1 MIAVAFV
8 LTAFITAAGLV
19 LLREDCG
26 MDFSWL
32 DRAFDDDRN

>member
-1 MIAVAFV
+1 MLIAVAFM
-8 LTAFITAAGLV
+8 LTSFIVAGGVV

-32 DRAFDDDRN
+32 DRAFDDD